1 MYWNID
7 SCLLHIFIPIAPMQ
21 KQLRK
26 IPAVIKFSFP

>member
-21 KQLRK
+21 KLRK